1 MKAQGTRVVRC
12 AAMRCIDCDF
22 DLERISEPRCPECG
36 RAFDRHD
43 AGTFI
48 GPLYTRFSRW
58 LAQAPGWPMFVL
70 AATGAILLLDAGF
83 GPGVSIGRELNAV
96 LVCIGFGQLFFI
108 RLIACLFI
116 RTVLPALRSPAGAM
130 VLLRWL
136 APPAIVGLAFLLGWL
151 DVPRAVAFALDR
163 GVLEAFAQGAPVQP
177 DAWRPIR
184 TWSGAVQRG
193 AVWDGVVV
201 WALDPHARLER
212 RLEFD
217 DGPAELSEGWQ
228 RAWNRRM
235 TGETVV
241 EGTVDVRLERLA
253 VFPIAGTALHESQA
267 KAWAYAP
274 NAPDEFVLGMAL
286 FIRYR
291 GDWFVSDGWILPLE
305 DRP

>member
-1 MKAQGTRVVRC
+1 
-12 AAMRCIDCDF
+12 MRCIDCDF

-36 RAFDRHD
+36 RGFDPQD
-43 AGTFI
+43 GGTFI
-48 GPLYTRFSRW
+48 GPGHTRFSRR

-70 AATGAILLLDAGF
+70 AAAGAILLLDAGI
-83 GPGVSIGRELNAV
+83 GPGVSIGRELMAV
-96 LVCIGFGQLFFI
+96 LVCIGFGLLFLI

-136 APPAIVGLAFLLGWL
+136 APPAIVGLAFLLVGL

-177 DAWRPIR
+177 GAWRPIR

-201 WALDPHARLER
+201 WALDPHARHER

-217 DGPAELSEGWQ
+217 DGPAELSEGW

-241 EGTVDVRLERLA
+241 EGTVDLRLERLA
-253 VFPIAGTALHESQA
+253 VFPIAGTALHASQA

-274 NAPDEFVLGMAL
+274 NAPDEFVLGVAL

-291 GDWFVSDGWILPLE
+291 GDWFVSRGWIPPLE